1 MFAVGQHPLQILP
14 IFRSSATSS
23 EHPRAIR
30 ATDAEGRSCI
40 LACPKGQRASQ
51 LILSG
56 STSIQSERQIVKPII
71 GKDVDGIAKT
81 EGEHFG
87 NRPVCG
93 ALLDMRDLAQVLAHV
108 HEQEIEIIEGD
119 PKLASEGQV
128 H

>member
-1 MFAVGQHPLQILP
+1 VLP
-14 IFRSSATSS
+14 
-23 EHPRAIR
+23 
-30 ATDAEGRSCI
+30 
-40 LACPKGQRASQ
+40 
-51 LILSG
+51 SG

-93 ALLDMRDLAQVLAHV
+93 ALLDMHDLAQVLA
-108 HEQEIEIIEGD
+108 QEIEIIEGD